1 MVCGTVTT
9 STVYVTVHGTYFNRT
24 LGLCGMW
31 DGDPTNDLEPKADGV
46 IHVGDKVSQF
56 GWSWVSP
63 KQGKTCQE
71 KPNSAHP
78 CDKTLFPDAAP
89 LADAACDVLQKAPFT
104 VCHHILDMET
114 GMANCKHDVCSCHDS
129 HCSCP
134 VIKAL
139 I

>member
-1 MVCGTVTT
+1 M
-9 STVYVTVHGTYFNRT
+9 
-24 LGLCGMW
+24 
-31 DGDPTNDLEPKADGV
+31 
-46 IHVGDKVSQF
+46 SQF
-56 GWSWVSP
+56 GWSWASP
-63 KQGKTCQE
+63 KHGKTCQE
-71 KPNSAHP
+71 KTTSAHP

-104 VCHHILDMET
+104 VCHHDHILDMET

-139 I
+139 IEECQEGDNFGHSPTITINNWRDLPAGV